1 MSNHQKEGIALN
13 ALKKVNRGLIVTLAV
28 VLAVLIYLAV
38 NAVIRAGDRTE
49 IQNLL
54 EEYVPAEA
62 QLYTVTREQ
71 TAKSYGN
78 MSEAEKTAL
87 IEHYSTA
94 LDSYYANQ
102 PDALRSAAE
111 MIARTVYQ
119 EDGLW
124 IDSVDS
130 KILKLSSF
138 TFNGSAA
145 SVNAKIQMEFTGSA
159 YYISGQTK
167 QQTVTERRE
176 YETTFILKKENNEWK
191 LFYSA
196 GLPLLTET
204 YSNEVYNI
212 AY

>member
-1 MSNHQKEGIALN
+1 MLNHQKEGIALN

-49 IQNLL
+49 IQKLL

-71 TAKSYGN
+71 TTKSYGN
-78 MSEAEKTAL
+78 MSETEKTAL
-87 IEHYSTA
+87 IEHYSA
-94 LDSYYANQ
+94 GLDPYYAEQ

-111 MIARTVYQ
+111 MLARTVYQ
-119 EDGLW
+119 EEGLW

-138 TFNGSAA
+138 TFNGNAA
-145 SVNAKIQMEFTGSA
+145 SVNAKIQMEFAGSA
-159 YYISGQTK
+159 YYISGQTA
-167 QQTVTERRE
+167 QQTYTERRE

-191 LFYSA
+191 LFYSG

-204 YSNEVYNI
+204 YSYDVYNI